1 MDHATRMEFCTDQIR
16 NFHAETA
23 KIVDEIS
30 NQLNKLIR
38 LETAFNASLEMA
50 CDHLDDL
57 NDVMDPN
64 TNSDLVAEGKVVLQN
79 AAKVI
84 FKMDESSVFRE
95 AALVAIQTKL
105 SN

>member
-16 NFHAETA
+16 SFHEETA

-38 LETAFNASLEMA
+38 LEKAFNASLEMA
-50 CDHLDDL
+50 CDHVDDL
-57 NDVMDPN
+57 NGIVNPN
-64 TNSDLVAEGKVVLQN
+64 TNPELVEEGRVILQN

-84 FKMDESSVFRE
+84 FKMDESPVFRE

-105 SN
+105 NN